1 MAPQM
6 EHAVESLCIYP
17 MQFIRFA
24 LMHVV
29 DVSEVVITYNKGELQ

>member
-1 MAPQM
+1 
-6 EHAVESLCIYP
+6 